1 MSDLRSGVAP
11 LMCGA
16 DHALRG
22 RPHRAGVKGQRRR
35 VRGEDRQ
42 GSVSRGC
49 KRQERGQGHGK
60 GVGEAREAPPE
71 GSRRR
76 GKAEEAGVR
85 STRRGCPADG
95 PDQGTQARNQRALGD
110 AARLVPCRSSGAF
123 EGACEAGGQ
132 AGRCEA
138 GRCKVNCCE
147 AGGQAGRCEA
157 GRCKPAAASAKPA
170 AAKST
175 AAKPAAA
182 SAKPKVAVTSAS
194 TSTRRKTTSSPATRA
209 PRSAKTVPSNGS
221 GDGTGPS

>member
-1 MSDLRSGVAP
+1 
-11 LMCGA
+11 MCGA

-123 EGACEAGGQ
+123 EGACEAGRCK

-138 GRCKVNCCE
+138 GRCE
-147 AGGQAGRCEA
+147 ASRCEA
-157 GRCKPAAASAKPA
+157 GRQASRCEVGCAKPA
-170 AAKST
+170 AA
-175 AAKPAAA
+175 A
-182 SAKPKVAVTSAS
+182 AKPKVAVTSAS
-194 TSTRRKTTSSPATRA
+194 TSTRRKTASSAATRA
-209 PRSAKTVPSNGS
+209 PRTAKTVPSNGS